1 MSPKKL
7 PKHKRSGRGSSVG
20 IGRSPTP
27 ENPRRKKI
35 TKKKASK
42 RRASPRAID
51 TVPLPEKPRP
61 KITTK
66 RKITMSIPNLEKD
79 IRDLMISA
87 AEVQIAGMNAGIGFW
102 TSWVEEANNFSK
114 SAADGL
120 QKLKKNSG
128 DDTNILLGIAEAN
141 QAFMR
146 AMLELPRETARRFAD
161 ELGSRGKGRSGSGK
175 PRRRSAKAKP

>member
-1 MSPKKL
+1 
-7 PKHKRSGRGSSVG
+7 
-20 IGRSPTP
+20 
-27 ENPRRKKI
+27 
-35 TKKKASK
+35 
-42 RRASPRAID
+42 
-51 TVPLPEKPRP
+51 
-61 KITTK
+61 
-66 RKITMSIPNLEKD
+66 MSIPNLEKD

-120 QKLKKNSG
+120 QKLEKNSG